1 MFHEVV
7 NCSILDHYPFGEVI
21 LFPLRFFFLDWLQDE
36 FCDISLKMSCLCWCN
51 KPRSRI
57 FTRLF
62 EQDVPKAASP
72 VFFLHNLKTSVL
84 TLKWLRLVCVSSG
97 ALQVSFSSADSPMLT
112 LRAQQLSPMERC
124 TTRPVSAPHVYL
136 FVHQTERFLASQN
149 VGMTS
154 VPAFKEVSM
163 LLCSSHFQLL
173 CQFYFRSTV
182 RCYCRVWRV
191 RVSDNS

>member
-1 MFHEVV
+1 MFHEIVH
-7 NCSILDHYPFGEVI
+7 CSILDHYPFGEVT
-21 LFPLRFFFLDWLQDE
+21 LFLLRFFFLDWLQNE
-36 FCDISLKMSCLCWCN
+36 FCDISLKMSCFCWCSTTSKQN
-51 KPRSRI
+51 I
-57 FTRLF
+57 Y
-62 EQDVPKAASP
+62 SP
-72 VFFLHNLKTSVL
+72 VWTSCSKSCISCFFLHNLKTSVL
-84 TLKWLRLVCVSSG
+84 TLKWLRPFFRCFYRLQFFFCWLSYANPACASTLPSG
-97 ALQVSFSSADSPMLT
+97 
-112 LRAQQLSPMERC
+112 RC
-124 TTRPVSAPHVYL
+124 TTRPVSALHVYL
-136 FVHQTERFLASQN
+136 FVRQTERFLAFQN